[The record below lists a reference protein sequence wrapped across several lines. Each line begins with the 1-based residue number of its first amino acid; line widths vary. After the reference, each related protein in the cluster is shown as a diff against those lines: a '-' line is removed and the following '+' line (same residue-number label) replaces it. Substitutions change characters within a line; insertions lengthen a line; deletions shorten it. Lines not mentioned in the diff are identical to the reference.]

1 MHFPGAVAVFATLKL
16 DEGFDETED
25 LTVQLQVNVKDK
37 YQKFFEEGL
46 NFHQVSDHGQIR
58 RSGNFGKLVAVQ
70 WPRTGSHQ
78 ILFISIVS
86 FLSTK
91 GLPSSSA
98 LSSKFEPTALATNR
112 LAISHSGG
120 EEGKDFSF
128 DAFTIS

>member
-1 MHFPGAVAVFATLKL
+1 MGRFVGPATLGNL
-16 DEGFDETED
+16 LRSNGLE
-25 LTVQLQVNVKDK
+25 QVPI
-37 YQKFFEEGL
+37 KFCL
-46 NFHQVSDHGQIR
+46 
-58 RSGNFGKLVAVQ
+58 
-70 WPRTGSHQ
+70 
-78 ILFISIVS
+78 LFISIVS